1 MKLKAIFEYDDFIIE
16 LINFSEENGYNIK
29 DLHEKIET
37 SIFFP
42 ELYKEFT
49 KIEKDIDSLRED
61 SKHKE
66 EVFEILVK
74 FMDNHKIESV
84 YLTESI
90 SEIMEI

>member
-1 MKLKAIFEYDDFIIE
+1 MKLKAIFEYNDFIIE
-16 LINFSEENGYNIK
+16 LINFAEENGYNIK
-29 DLHEKIET
+29 SLHEKIENT
-37 SIFFP
+37 IFFP

-49 KIEKDIDSLRED
+49 RIEKDIDSLRDD
-61 SKHKE
+61 SEHKE
-66 EVFEILVK
+66 EIFEILIK